1 MGMKMIGNA
10 NTENFVR
17 GNASLIA
24 EHLEE
29 NPDGATSRYHRVY
42 KCKDCDKEYDSFQAL
57 GGHRASHRKLMKETG
72 AHCSGLQFLEES
84 GPKLH
89 ECRICGKGFAI
100 GQALGG
106 HMRKHREMKLDT
118 GQKDSLHNNANA
130 KIWNTTV
137 VEAEEEGFG
146 KEDVEGLRMR
156 VVTPQASV
164 PQIEVLH
171 EHVGTSQVASS
182 IDTP

>member
-137 VEAEEEGFG
+137 VSCNPDSSSVTSVSNG
-146 KEDVEGLRMR
+146 K
-156 VVTPQASV
+156 VVFKYDLNLLP
-164 PQIEVLH
+164 H
-171 EHVGTSQVASS
+171 ENEFINAYWGS
-182 IDTP
+182 IKKRRYF